1 MAEPFELWAKIVV
14 SRSTSP
20 SRASSFSRSSS
31 APAAFDVV
39 SRSRYDR
46 QIYGKLIESYEPV
59 DLEPA
64 AALKLIEGAVE
75 YAKQCGLSPHRDYR
89 IGKPIFGDIDSAS
102 CGEEFIYGDKGKPF
116 FIAGPNDRPSRCRQI
131 IDLLTAHC
139 GPDGFTFLMPTSGS
153 PRLLT

>member
-1 MAEPFELWAKIVV
+1 MSNVLV
-14 SRSTSP
+14 SRNLKSGNV
-20 SRASSFSRSSS
+20 AFV
-31 APAAFDVV
+31 AFLLDVYCLGVKDVAFDVV

-59 DLEPA
+59 ALEPA

-102 CGEEFIYGDKGKPF
+102 CGEEFIYGDNGKPF

-153 PRLLT
+153 PRLLP